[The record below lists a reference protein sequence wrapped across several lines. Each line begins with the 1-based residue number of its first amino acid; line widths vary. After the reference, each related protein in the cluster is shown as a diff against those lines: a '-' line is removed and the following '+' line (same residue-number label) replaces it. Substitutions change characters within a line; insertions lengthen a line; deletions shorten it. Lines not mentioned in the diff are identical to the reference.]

1 MMVNTRLKIK
11 LLYLV
16 IDLRATKHI
25 RFVMILTMLLLV
37 INSVIIALQIK
48 NCFEKLMGF
57 LFFFKYL
64 FGSVQNH
71 FMFVCVCVCNLAST
85 ACQSGHKI
93 NVHTYTHTHAYESL
107 TRLFF
112 R

>member
-1 MMVNTRLKIK
+1 MT
-11 LLYLV
+11 
-16 IDLRATKHI
+16 
-25 RFVMILTMLLLV
+25 LTMLLLV
-37 INSVIIALQIK
+37 INSVIIAFQIK

-57 LFFFKYL
+57 LFYKYL

-71 FMFVCVCVCNLAST
+71 FMFVCVCNLAST
-85 ACQSGHKI
+85 ACQSGHEI
-93 NVHTYTHTHAYESL
+93 NVHTYTHTHTYESL